1 MQKLGKIVKFYQ
13 KKYGFSRVFFAE
25 DNIFRKSFKLFLFAP
40 SFCYSKWVRSPSHL
54 NWFAQNKRIG
64 KVTWVLKQL
73 IPYFSIQ
80 TDLFMVFCI
89 PNNFDWYA
97 WTHFTRQGFPEGP
110 LKVLKSLRS
119 WFKTKLN
126 FLSNTRSKWW
136 SHKKKPCIWRQ
147 NYEWR

>member
-1 MQKLGKIVKFYQ
+1 MTPRLKGEGMGYPWHHSFCSPKEKIPLKYAKVGKNSEILP

-25 DNIFRKSFKLFLFAP
+25 DNIFRKSFKLFPFAP
-40 SFCYSKWVRSPSHL
+40 SFCYSKWVRSSSHL

-64 KVTWVLKQL
+64 KVTWVLIQL

-80 TDLFMVFCI
+80 IDLFMVLCI

-97 WTHFTRQGFPEGP
+97 RTHFTRQGFPEGP

-119 WFKTKLN
+119 W
-126 FLSNTRSKWW
+126 
-136 SHKKKPCIWRQ
+136 
-147 NYEWR
+147 